1 MALLCVAGMVLEK
14 IVADQIESY
23 FEKNRL
29 LGEYQFGFRR
39 NKSTVSEMLTLYETL
54 QEAKDQGLHSLVILY
69 DLSAAF
75 DTIEPK
81 VLLQKLEIYGFDQN
95 SRSWMES
102 YLTGRSQIAT
112 VGGQFSQPVELNFG
126 SPQGSRLSPLL
137 FIILMADLD
146 LWSTGGELSQF
157 ADDTQS
163 SLMKNSEE
171 ELRKAAKEESEAVV
185 SHFGANNL
193 VNNADKA
200 ALLYNKSGKGD
211 TISMEIA
218 GETITSVPSEKLLG
232 LHFSSAIDWKV
243 HIEKTIHKLNQR
255 LGILRRLQCK
265 IPRSKL
271 KIIAEAIFT
280 SVARYGIAVYSKPR
294 LHSDPIGE
302 DMHKLQVTQNK
313 MFRLLDGKSKK
324 DKVSVQKIAK
334 KFEMMSINQLT
345 FLWRLTRFST
355 LEPQT
360 N

>member
-1 MALLCVAGMVLEK
+1 
-14 IVADQIESY
+14 
-23 FEKNRL
+23 
-29 LGEYQFGFRR
+29 
-39 NKSTVSEMLTLYETL
+39 
-54 QEAKDQGLHSLVILY
+54 
-69 DLSAAF
+69 
-75 DTIEPK
+75 
-81 VLLQKLEIYGFDQN
+81 
-95 SRSWMES
+95 MES

-345 FLWRLTRFST
+345 CYHILMETYKILHFGASDKLKAKLVPNSKMSKNLQVPLVKRSSCRGFTYFAARLWNSLPPQIKMRERPCQEEKPDRKRLNGFKKDISKWICDGGV
-355 LEPQT
+355 PFK
-360 N
+360 